1 VAAKRPGGEKQARVE
16 WSPARR
22 PSLDRF
28 AVGETENPIAAL
40 PQLLI
45 SHVVTASMLIKAMLM
60 TIDLDDQ
67 VRSTTFKVH
76 NIR

>member
-1 VAAKRPGGEKQARVE
+1 VGRSKHESNGFQHAVHL
-16 WSPARR
+16 SI
-22 PSLDRF
+22 DF
-28 AVGETENPIAAL
+28 AVGETENPIAAF
-40 PQLLI
+40 PQFLI

-67 VRSTTFKVH
+67 ARSTTFKVH